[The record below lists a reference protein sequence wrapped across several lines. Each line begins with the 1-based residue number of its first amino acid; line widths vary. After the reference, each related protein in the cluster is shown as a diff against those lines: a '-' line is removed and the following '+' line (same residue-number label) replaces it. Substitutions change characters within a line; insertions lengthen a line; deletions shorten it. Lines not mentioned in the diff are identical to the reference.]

1 MNFLTDSEDENI
13 NLFIYFSTCI
23 KSLLGASRVLDVGY
37 TNRNLPWA
45 GPWTPWVYG
54 FLERQFKHQLP
65 HSVVLAP

>member
-13 NLFIYFSTCI
+13 NLFMYFSTCI
-23 KSLLGASRVLDVGY
+23 KSLLSASRVLDDGY
-37 TNRNLPWA
+37 TNRNLPRV

-54 FLERQFKHQLP
+54 FTEKKFKHKLP